1 MYLVHNIHSVQ
12 AALLFLS
19 VAAPRSAYATL
30 YSSADAAASTF
41 SKANYDYIV
50 VGGGAAGG
58 ILANRLSED
67 SSTRVLLIEAGSRCV
82 MPTGA
87 AASVLC

>member
-1 MYLVHNIHSVQ
+1 MRLRSS
-12 AALLFLS
+12 ALALLLAFAQTHVTASGITNDSS
-19 VAAPRSAYATL
+19 VAAGR
-30 YSSADAAASTF
+30 TF
-41 SKANYDYIV
+41 DYIV

>member
-1 MYLVHNIHSVQ
+1 MLHKSPVLLLAL
-12 AALLFLS
+12 AARAVS
-19 VAAPRSAYATL
+19 GAPVAS
-30 YSSADAAASTF
+30 
-41 SKANYDYIV
+41 YDYIV

>member
-1 MYLVHNIHSVQ
+1 MPSLSALAFLVLSLPYLQVAFGAPNLRKRGVTTSASSVNNQ
-12 AALLFLS
+12 
-19 VAAPRSAYATL
+19 T
-30 YSSADAAASTF
+30 
-41 SKANYDYIV
+41 YDYIV

>member
-1 MYLVHNIHSVQ
+1 MFSHSVP
-12 AALLFLS
+12 AAVALLSLTAS
-19 VAAPRSAYATL
+19 PALGAL
-30 YSSADAAASTF
+30 LQSADDAASQL
-41 SKANYDYIV
+41 SSANYDYIV

>member
-1 MYLVHNIHSVQ
+1 MRFRRSFHLPFLALFSVIPHVI
-12 AALLFLS
+12 S
-19 VAAPRSAYATL
+19 SGVTNDSTVASGQ
-30 YSSADAAASTF
+30 TF
-41 SKANYDYIV
+41 DYIV

-67 SSTRVLLIEAGSRCV
+67 SSTRVLIIEAGSRCV